1 MLKGEGG
8 KQTNF
13 KESVLMLIKRN
24 LSVCLLAIT
33 FVVFLM
39 LLISFLPQAFTRGQT
54 YTAIVRQVG
63 FLGCVALGL
72 TLLVAAGE
80 IDLSTGSV
88 LLFSSY
94 LFAVVFKSGGNPWLA
109 MLIALSTGAAL
120 GFLNG
125 IITTRFKLPSLL
137 VTLGAMF
144 VWRGA
149 ALVLSKG
156 YTIHVR
162 EIRNTLFYS
171 VFGGDVFGVP
181 VQFIW
186 SLIFF
191 TIFYLILNYH
201 KFGNWITCT
210 GDNLEAAR
218 NMGIPVDRTKI
229 ICFTLV
235 GLVSAFSGIMQVAY
249 TSVFTSFMGGG
260 ETYLFPILTAVF
272 MGGTPITGGAGSL
285 TGTFISTFILSFLA
299 SGLISLGIT
308 GFATR
313 IAYGSILI
321 AILILNARALKRKF

>member
-1 MLKGEGG
+1 MNRYVSKSRIPLGINIQTMLFL
-8 KQTNF
+8 T
-13 KESVLMLIKRN
+13 LII
-24 LSVCLLAIT
+24 LLLLLAYT
-33 FVVFLM
+33 V
-39 LLISFLPQAFTRGQT
+39 PQA
-54 YTAIVRQVG
+54 YTKPDYYTVLLRQVG
-63 FLGCVALGL
+63 FYGTIGFAL

-80 IDLSTGSV
+80 TDLSFGSIIAFA
-88 LLFSSY
+88 LY

-109 MLIALSTGAAL
+109 MLIALLTGTVL

-285 TGTFISTFILSFLA
+285 TGTLIATFIINVMI
-299 SGLISLGIT
+299 SGLIALGFT
-308 GFATR
+308 GFHTTLMLGLLLVTVLVINYKLLTLR
-313 IAYGSILI
+313 
-321 AILILNARALKRKF
+321 RKITS